1 MLYGVPRTSAIW
13 RRAARTLNAPL
24 EQRPSYAASASAQ
37 QAAKAAAYL
46 HRELEREPRIPQW
59 MERALSVAKHHL
71 EGAAAGV
78 GIDPNPRVANGQVS
92 VGAVWPWVLG
102 GAAVAGAA
110 GYGVYALRC
119 RAKTLD
125 TITGTETLN
134 GLTQTY
140 TVTLEDRGCGA
151 DVRYAV
157 VGNFEVEGV
166 KAELTEEFD
175 DLSEAEEFFE
185 DVKRGEDPTREANPG
200 KACCSSCARGG
211 PCQGGCGDKCTKGCP
226 DHVRYRNH
234 APGKAEAH
242 PHEGSFYAR
251 QNVYTSMQLSNALA
265 RQITGAQVVPD
276 WAEHKLHTASAML
289 TELAQ
294 RLNYLRHTGR
304 GLMDHDGEPDRT
316 P

>member
-1 MLYGVPRTSAIW
+1 MKYGRPTPSPIW
-13 RRAARTLNAPL
+13 NRAVRVQNAV
-24 EQRPSYAASASAQ
+24 ERRPSYAAAASAQ
-37 QAAKAAAYL
+37 QAARASAYL
-46 HRELEREPRIPQW
+46 HRELEREPQIPQW
-59 MERALSVAKHHL
+59 MERAISVAKHHL

-102 GAAVAGAA
+102 GAAAVGAA
-110 GYGVYALRC
+110 GYGIYAYRC
-119 RAKTLD
+119 RSNVRRTISGTKTVNGVTQD
-125 TITGTETLN
+125 YTIELK
-134 GLTQTY
+134 
-140 TVTLEDRGCGA
+140 DRGCGA

-157 VGNFEVEGV
+157 SATFDAQGV
-166 KAELTEEFD
+166 KLELEEEFE
-175 DLSEAEEFFE
+175 DLQEAEDFFDRVE
-185 DVKRGEDPTREANPG
+185 RGEDPTRAANPG

-211 PCQGGCGDKCTKGCP
+211 PCSGGCGDKCTKGCP

-234 APGKAEAH
+234 APGDAQAH

-251 QNVYTSMQLSNALA
+251 QNVYTSMRLSEALA
-265 RQITGAQVVPD
+265 RQVTGTQVVPD

-289 TELAQ
+289 TELAH

-304 GLMDHDGEPDRT
+304 GLMDHDGEPDRA